1 MENRQ
6 VCTSSQLTLLD
17 ALSDLAPPVVTRLQR
32 ARPGCTMLMSPKL
45 PSPSHAQEVE
55 AAAPH
60 TPSSSLSSPARI
72 RKKAVPKAQG
82 TGRPQ
87 RTLETKAS
95 KDIPHGALKGYM
107 DIMDKLV
114 RLALSAPGPS
124 GGESEE
130 DRKESQQEEDG
141 TYLDPG
147 LLSYIDKLCSQEDF
161 VIKVGWLRALGSTG
175 F

>member
-1 MENRQ
+1 M
-6 VCTSSQLTLLD
+6 
-17 ALSDLAPPVVTRLQR
+17 A
-32 ARPGCTMLMSPKL
+32 
-45 PSPSHAQEVE
+45 
-55 AAAPH
+55 
-60 TPSSSLSSPARI
+60 
-72 RKKAVPKAQG
+72 
-82 TGRPQ
+82 
-87 RTLETKAS
+87 
-95 KDIPHGALKGYM
+95 
-107 DIMDKLV
+107 IMDKLV

-147 LLSYIDKLCSQEDF
+147 LLSYTDKLCSQEDF